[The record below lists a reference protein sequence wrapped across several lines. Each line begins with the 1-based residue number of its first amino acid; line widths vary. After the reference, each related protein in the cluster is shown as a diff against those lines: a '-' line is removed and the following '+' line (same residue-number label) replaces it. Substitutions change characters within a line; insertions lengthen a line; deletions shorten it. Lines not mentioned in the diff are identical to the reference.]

1 MIIPNKTNP
10 LTYLKYFD
18 ENIITPTIFIN
29 PAAFF
34 FTNTAELIKYLP
46 FSIRIYGKTGGNG
59 IASNPSA
66 EEYWNTE
73 GAGQAFDVIVNL
85 KNNKDLSFF
94 ETNNQQLSKLISYYD
109 RILCYRNV

>member
-18 ENIITPTIFIN
+18 KSIITPTIFIN

-34 FTNTAELIKYLP
+34 FTNTTELIKYLP
-46 FSIRIYGKTGGNG
+46 FSIRIYGKTGDNG
-59 IASNPSA
+59 IVSNPSA

-73 GAGQAFDVIVNL
+73 GAGQAFNVIVNL
-85 KNNKDLSFF
+85 KSSEDLSFLKQ
-94 ETNNQQLSKLISYYD
+94 TISSYQ
-109 RILCYRNV
+109 N